1 MKLLPLLL
9 AISLVAPGCA
19 TLQVRIDRR
28 EKPLNTT
35 NVPVAS
41 ADTPARSALAAAAEK
56 KTDDTARVAGL
67 VEAARE
73 ALRENDP
80 AVYNAAVAELA
91 RMAKENGFQP
101 LAYDAGGHPQRLVC
115 EGAHRAT
122 LDPRKAGSVI
132 PAASIRIRGI
142 VSRSASPGWGVPYAL
157 WYPKDSPVLAGQPGV
172 PASGMAFPTTV
183 VLEFR
188 GSTPVLVFQN
198 VMKADHA
205 RLGGRKRELATDFSA
220 PIAVLLSKGRNRSI
234 DIDALLNTKA
244 RMDDARLVQL
254 QPYDPD
260 KIPVVFVHGLMSRP
274 EAWARAANG
283 LLADPVIRERYQFWF
298 FSYPTGLPVWAST
311 AVLRRELDRFQRELG
326 GLRKNPNLDDMVL
339 VGHSMGGLI
348 SSLMV
353 REGGERLWKQ
363 FSDVPPERV
372 RLSAEAREH
381 IKELIFFSANRDV
394 ERVIF
399 VATPHRGSRLAL
411 RPIAGFFAKLIQLPF
426 TLNSSD
432 WTELRQAMRDDA
444 RSLFVAPANSIRFLQ
459 AESPLLLSI
468 LRLPASPR
476 VKFHSIIGDRGRGN
490 TPDSSDGVVPYWSSH
505 LDGVESE
512 KIVPSGHGAN
522 ENAEG
527 IEEMRR
533 ILVEAVT
540 SPHASE

>member
-1 MKLLPLLL
+1 MKTLPLLL
-9 AISLVAPGCA
+9 AIALVAPGCA

-28 EKPLNTT
+28 EKPLNQAG
-35 NVPVAS
+35 VPVETA
-41 ADTPARSALAAAAEK
+41 ATPARRALAEAAAK
-56 KTDDTARVAGL
+56 KPDDAARLTGL
-67 VEAARE
+67 VEAARM

-80 AVYNAAVAELA
+80 AVYNAAVGELA
-91 RMAKENGFQP
+91 RVAVAEDFQP
-101 LAYDAGGHPQRLVC
+101 LALGSGQRLVC
-115 EGAHRAT
+115 AGRTRDT
-122 LDPRKAGSVI
+122 LDPRAAGEVVPSNH
-132 PAASIRIRGI
+132 IRIRGI
-142 VSRSASPGWGVPYAL
+142 VSRSESPGWGVPYAL

-172 PASGMAFPTTV
+172 PASGMAFPATA

-188 GSTPVLVFQN
+188 DSAPVLVFRN
-198 VMKADHA
+198 AMKADHA
-205 RLGGRKRELATDFSA
+205 RLGGRTRELATDFSA
-220 PIAVLLSKGRNRSI
+220 PIALLLSKGRNRSI
-234 DIDALLNTKA
+234 DVGALLRTKA
-244 RMDDARLVQL
+244 RMDDAMLVQL

-260 KIPVVFVHGLMSRP
+260 KIPVVFVHGLLSRP
-274 EAWARAANG
+274 EAWARAANE

-311 AVLRRELDRFQRELG
+311 AVLRRELDRFQEELG
-326 GLRKNPNLDDMVL
+326 GVKNNPNLNDMVL

-353 REGGERLWKQ
+353 REGGKRLWQQ

-372 RLSAEAREH
+372 RLSPEAREH
-381 IKELIFFSANRDV
+381 IKELIFFRANRDV
-394 ERVIF
+394 DRVIF
-399 VATPHRGSRLAL
+399 VATPHRGSQLAL

-444 RSLFVAPANSIRFLQ
+444 RSLFVAPANSIRFLK

-505 LDGVESE
+505 LDGVVSE

-522 ENAEG
+522 ENPEG

-533 ILVEAVT
+533 ILVEGVA
-540 SPHASE
+540 SPHAAE